1 MPYELKSARYLARDA
16 LLQAV
21 NAGDTVVDATM
32 GNGHDT
38 LFLAEQVGPEGHV
51 CAFDI
56 QESALEST
64 RALLEAHH
72 VADRVTLFCQ
82 SHAELAAS
90 VPSGVVAAVFNLGWL
105 PGGDHR
111 ITTLCDSTRQAILA
125 ALELLKPGGIVTV
138 CVYPGHPEGERELA
152 MLLPLLSSLSN
163 RAYNVLRQTF
173 LNAGPGAP
181 ECFVVQKLSTY
192 AQKP

>member
-72 VADRVTLFCQ
+72 AADRVTLFCQ
-82 SHAELAAS
+82 SHAELAGS
-90 VPSGVVAAVFNLGWL
+90 VPAGIAAAVFNLGWL
-105 PGGDHR
+105 PGGDHTV
-111 ITTLCDSTRQAILA
+111 TTRTASTRQAVLA
-125 ALELLKPGGIVTV
+125 ALELLKPGGIVTICAYV
-138 CVYPGHPEGERELA
+138 SVWRVLCKETKLKLLQNAMQESKSRFPKKIALSIAIKQQKGE
-152 MLLPLLSSLSN
+152 
-163 RAYNVLRQTF
+163 V
-173 LNAGPGAP
+173 
-181 ECFVVQKLSTY
+181 
-192 AQKP
+192 

>member
-21 NAGDTVVDATM
+21 NVGDTVVDATM

-38 LFLAEQVGPEGHV
+38 LFLAEQVGAEGHV
-51 CAFDI
+51 YAFDI

-64 RALLEAHH
+64 RALLKEHDA
-72 VADRVTLFCQ
+72 ADRVTLFCQ
-82 SHAELAAS
+82 SHAELTAS
-90 VPSGVVAAVFNLGWL
+90 VPSGLAAAVFNLGWL

-111 ITTLCDSTRQAILA
+111 ITTRCDSTRQAILA

-138 CVYPGHPEGERELA
+138 CIYPGHLEGEKELE
-152 MLLPLLSSLSN
+152 MLVPLLSSLSN
-163 RAYNVLRQTF
+163 RKYNVLRQTF

-181 ECFVVQKLSTY
+181 ECIVIQKLTTFTHES
-192 AQKP
+192 

>member
-64 RALLEAHH
+64 RALLE
-72 VADRVTLFCQ
+72 
-82 SHAELAAS
+82 LAGS
-90 VPSGVVAAVFNLGWL
+90 VPAGIAAAVFNLGWL
-105 PGGDHR
+105 PGGDHTV
-111 ITTLCDSTRQAILA
+111 TTRTASTRQAVLA
-125 ALELLKPGGIVTV
+125 ALELLKPGGIVTI
-138 CVYPGHPEGERELA
+138 CAYPGHPEGEKELE
-152 MLLPLLSSLSN
+152 MLIQLLSSLSN

-181 ECFVVQKLSTY
+181 ECFVIQKLRSY
-192 AQKP
+192 SQKPST

>member
-38 LFLAEQVGPEGHV
+38 LFLAGQVGPEGHV

-72 VADRVTLFCQ
+72 AADRVTLFAKAMPNWPDPFPPVSRQ
-82 SHAELAAS
+82 RFSIWAGFPAAIT
-90 VPSGVVAAVFNLGWL
+90 PSRRA
-105 PGGDHR
+105 
-111 ITTLCDSTRQAILA
+111 
-125 ALELLKPGGIVTV
+125 
-138 CVYPGHPEGERELA
+138 
-152 MLLPLLSSLSN
+152 LLPPVRPCSPPWS
-163 RAYNVLRQTF
+163 F
-173 LNAGPGAP
+173 
-181 ECFVVQKLSTY
+181 
-192 AQKP
+192 